1 VNCDPIARWYRWLEY
16 AGFGR
21 ALERRR
27 EAFID
32 EVADARRVLVLGE
45 GDGRFLKKLVESCG
59 KMTENCGKMRENCGV
74 LSSRRFSIDYVD
86 LSHRMLDL
94 ARIRAGAHRVTYRHG
109 DALTIPLPRAEYDL
123 VVTHFFLD
131 CLTEND
137 AANLIARVA
146 ASLQPGARWLIS
158 EFREP
163 GPWARA
169 MVAMLYFFFRITTGL
184 RARRL
189 IDHRR
194 VLAARGFV
202 MLREETARFGLLA
215 SELWLYSV
223 PFRDNDSIGEN
234 GS

>member
-1 VNCDPIARWYRWLEY
+1 MNCDPIARWYRWLEY
-16 AGFGR
+16 AGLGR

-27 EAFID
+27 EAFVD
-32 EVADARRVLVLGE
+32 EIADARRVLVLGE

-59 KMTENCGKMRENCGV
+59 KMRENCGV
-74 LSSRRFSIDYVD
+74 LAAFASRPDFSIDYVD
-86 LSHRMLDL
+86 LSHGMLDL
-94 ARIRAGAHRVTYRHG
+94 ARIRAGTDRVVYRHG

-137 AANLIARVA
+137 ATKLIARVA

-163 GPWARA
+163 GRWARA

-184 RARRL
+184 RTQHL
-189 IDHRR
+189 IDHRPL
-194 VLAARGFV
+194 LAARGFV

-223 PFRDNDSIGEN
+223 PFRGNNSIGEN
-234 GS
+234 SS

>member
-16 AGFGR
+16 GGFGR

-27 EAFID
+27 EAFIG
-32 EVADARRVLVLGE
+32 EIAGARRVLVLGE
-45 GDGRFLKKLVESCG
+45 GDGRFLKKLVE
-59 KMTENCGKMRENCGV
+59 NCGKMIESCGK
-74 LSSRRFSIDYVD
+74 LAAFASRPEFSIDCVD

-94 ARIRAGAHRVTYRHG
+94 ARIRAGTDRVTYRHG

-137 AANLIARVA
+137 AAKLIARVA

-163 GPWARA
+163 GLWARA

-189 IDHRR
+189 IDHRPL
-194 VLAARGFV
+194 LAARGFV

-223 PFRDNDSIGEN
+223 PFRDNNSIGEN
-234 GS
+234 SS

>member
-1 VNCDPIARWYRWLEY
+1 VNCDPIARWYSWLEY

-32 EVADARRVLVLGE
+32 EVSDARRVLLLGD

-59 KMTENCGKMRENCGV
+59 KLREIWGD
-74 LSSRRFSIDYVD
+74 LGAFGSAPDFSIDYID

-94 ARIRAGAHRVTYRHG
+94 ARIRVGTDHVAYRHG
-109 DALTIPLPRAEYDL
+109 DALTIPFPRAEYDL

-137 AANLIARVA
+137 ASKLIARVA

-169 MVAMLYFFFRITTGL
+169 TVAMLYFFFRITTGL
-184 RARRL
+184 RVRRL
-189 IDHRR
+189 IDHRPL
-194 VLAARGFV
+194 LAASGFV
-202 MLREETARFGLLA
+202 ILREETARFGLLA
-215 SELWLYSV
+215 SELWSYGGG
-223 PFRDNDSIGEN
+223 FGEN
-234 GS
+234 S